1 MQTIL
6 GINGSVGSGLA
17 AALKSRNIPVRGV
30 GRKPSKGDWQS
41 VQGDLTN
48 PTDVMS
54 VVDGSEVVY
63 LIAGLKY
70 DVRVW
75 KHEWPLIMENVLEAC
90 LASGSKLVFLDNVY
104 ALGKVNGP
112 ITENLPNKPVSE
124 KGKVRAQIA
133 DKLMEFTQKHG
144 LKACIARA
152 ADFYG
157 PHCATSVLNSTV
169 FERHA
174 AGKTAF
180 WMGDPGKIHTFTYV
194 PDIGPA
200 LATLGNDDRADGK
213 IWHVPT
219 THELWTGNDWV
230 KASAERFNVPA
241 KSQATGKFILRTMGL
256 FNRLFYEMVEMN
268 YQFENDYIF
277 DSTLTEKTFGLKPTS
292 NTDGLEASVAFY
304 K

>member
-6 GINGSVGSGLA
+6 GISGSVGSGLA
-17 AALKSRNIPVRGV
+17 AALKARNIPVRGV
-30 GRKPSKGDWQS
+30 GRKPSKGDWES

-54 VVDGSEVVY
+54 AVDGSEVVY

-104 ALGKVNGP
+104 ALGKVKGP

-157 PHCATSVLNSTV
+157 PNCGTSVLNSTV
-169 FERHA
+169 FERQA

-219 THELWTGNDWV
+219 SHELWTGNDWV
-230 KASAERFNVPA
+230 KASAERFGVPA